1 MYKVLIHFEGMSDK
15 TSETFLNA
23 TIMKADVENA
33 LRAEIIKGYEHYH
46 KKLKLDKIT

>member
-1 MYKVLIHFEGMSDK
+1 
-15 TSETFLNA
+15 
-23 TIMKADVENA
+23 MKADVENA